1 MFKKIKIFE
10 LEDLKGRNLDIKSLS
25 ENTERHV
32 ELIIAADTASG
43 EIFILKQII
52 HPVCASVK

>member
-1 MFKKIKIFE
+1 MFKKIKTFE

-25 ENTERHV
+25 DNDERNV

-43 EIFILKQII
+43 EIFVLKQVI
-52 HPVCASVK
+52 HPTFESVK